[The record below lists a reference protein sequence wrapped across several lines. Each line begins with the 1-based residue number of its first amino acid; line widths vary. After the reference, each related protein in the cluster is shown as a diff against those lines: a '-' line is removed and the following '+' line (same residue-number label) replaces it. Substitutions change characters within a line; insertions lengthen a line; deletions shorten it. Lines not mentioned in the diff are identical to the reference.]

1 MANQKPTWTLSIPAS
16 DVYAI
21 ETHTQA
27 SRLLCTLQD
36 LSEQWRLIVKH
47 SDDAEEKAHAAYA
60 RDQLY
65 AALEAAG
72 VTLWPGE

>member
-1 MANQKPTWTLSIPAS
+1 MTNQEPTWTLTIPYR
-16 DVYAI
+16 DFYTV

-27 SRLLCTLQD
+27 SRLLCALQD